1 MIGKRTAQDPLFIPG
16 SLRDMIPDDYILK
29 QVDAVL
35 DLRWVREEVA
45 ACYDPFG
52 GRPSIPPECA
62 LRLMLAGFFLN
73 IVHDRK
79 LLREAQVNLAIR
91 WFAGYALDE
100 ALPEH
105 SSLTRIRQRWG
116 AERFKAI
123 FRRTVRACIDAGLVS
138 GETVHLDATLIRA
151 DVSWES
157 VAADYAAQTL
167 AENVAPE
174 EPSPPPARARRPKA
188 KKRSASDPDATLATS
203 SKDYHLEPSYKQ
215 LTAVDDQAGVILDVE
230 VTTGETS
237 EGTRLPEQLERVA
250 DALGH
255 DPAVITADTAYAHGT
270 NYAACEARGID
281 AVIPPRREARR
292 RYERLPARRFRYDP
306 RRDCL
311 TCPAG
316 HLLSYASTTERGGR
330 VYRAPVA
337 ACRGCPLR
345 ARCLPPSAHT
355 RQITLFP
362 GTEALL
368 RARRRHERGWDD
380 DARIAYRRHRW
391 RAEGVHGEAKTQH
404 GLRRAVRRGLDNVA
418 IQAYLTAAV
427 LNLKRLARHWAAVLR
442 NIRWPWTRHRPLWS
456 LMPLLRRL
464 YGYIC
469 HAFTP
474 ALPRAA

>member
-1 MIGKRTAQDPLFIPG
+1 MIGERTAQDPLFIPG
-16 SLRDMIPDDYILK
+16 SLRDLIPDDYILK
-29 QVDAVL
+29 QVDAIL

-45 ACYDPFG
+45 ELYDLTT

-62 LRLMLAGFFLN
+62 LRLMLAGFFLG

-79 LLREAQVNLAIR
+79 LLREAQVNIAIR

-138 GETVHLDATLIRA
+138 GETVHIDATLIRA

-157 VAADYAAQTL
+157 VAADYAARTL
-167 AENVAPE
+167 AENTAPE
-174 EPSPPPARARRPKA
+174 ETPARARRAKI
-188 KKRSASDPDATLATS
+188 KKRSATDPEATLATS

-215 LTAVDDQAGVILDVE
+215 HTAVDDQSGVIVDVE

-237 EGTRLPEQLERVA
+237 EGTQLPDQLERVA
-250 DALGH
+250 DVLGH
-255 DPAVITADTAYAHGT
+255 NPTTVTADTAYAHGA

-292 RYERLPARRFRYDP
+292 REQRLPARRFRYDP

-316 HLLSYASTTERGGR
+316 HLLCYASTTERGGR
-330 VYRAPVA
+330 VYRAPAA

-345 ARCLPPSAHT
+345 ARCLPPSASS
-355 RQITLFP
+355 RQITIHP
-362 GTEALL
+362 DHPALL

-380 DARIAYRRHRW
+380 DARTAYRRHRW
-391 RAEGVHGEAKTQH
+391 RAEGVHGEGKTRH
-404 GLRRAVRRGLDNVA
+404 GLRRAARRGLDNVA

-427 LNLKRLARHWAAVLR
+427 INLKRLARQWAAILLQTMSHWA
-442 NIRWPWTRHRPLWS
+442 PHRPLAR
-456 LMPLLRRL
+456 LMGLLRHQKAPD
-464 YGYIC
+464 GGAATI
-469 HAFTP
+469 
-474 ALPRAA
+474 ALARAA

>member
-16 SLRDMIPDDYILK
+16 SLRDMIPNDYILK
-29 QVDAVL
+29 KVGAVL
-35 DLRWVREEVA
+35 DLCWLREEVA
-45 ACYDPFG
+45 VLYDPRT

-62 LRLMLAGFFLN
+62 LRLMLAGFFLG
-73 IVHDRK
+73 IIHDRK
-79 LLREAQVNLAIR
+79 LLREAQVNIAIR

-100 ALPEH
+100 PLPEH

-116 AERFKAI
+116 AERFKEI

-138 GETVHLDATLIRA
+138 GETVHIDATLIRA

-157 VAADYAAQTL
+157 VAADYAEQTL

-174 EPSPPPARARRPKA
+174 EPPPPARARRAKA
-188 KKRSASDPDATLATS
+188 KKRSATDPDATLATS

-215 LTAVDDQAGVILDVE
+215 HTAVDDRSGVILDVE

-237 EGTRLPEQLERVA
+237 EGTQLPAQLERIA
-250 DALGH
+250 DVLGH
-255 DPAVITADTAYAHGT
+255 DPATITADTAYAHGA
-270 NYAACEARGID
+270 NYAACEARGIN

-292 RYERLPARRFRYDP
+292 EHERLPARRFRYDP

-330 VYRAPVA
+330 VYRARAA

-380 DARIAYRRHRW
+380 DARTAYRSHRW

-418 IQAYLTAAV
+418 IQSALTAAV
-427 LNLKRLARHWAAVLR
+427 LNLKRLARQWAAILLQTMSHGA
-442 NIRWPWTRHRPLWS
+442 PHRPLWRFIG
-456 LMPLLRRL
+456 LLRHPNAPDN
-464 YGYIC
+464 GASTI
-469 HAFTP
+469 AF
-474 ALPRAA
+474 ARAA

>member
-1 MIGKRTAQDPLFIPG
+1 MIGERTTQDPLFIPG
-16 SLRDMIPDDYILK
+16 SLRDLIPDDYILK
-29 QVDAVL
+29 QVDAIL

-45 ACYDPFG
+45 ELYDLTT

-62 LRLMLAGFFLN
+62 VRLMLAGFFLG

-79 LLREAQVNLAIR
+79 LLREAQVHLGIR

-138 GETVHLDATLIRA
+138 GETVHIDATLIRA

-157 VAADYAAQTL
+157 VAADYAARTL
-167 AENVAPE
+167 AENTAPE
-174 EPSPPPARARRPKA
+174 ETPARARRAKI
-188 KKRSASDPDATLATS
+188 KKRSATDPEATLATS

-215 LTAVDDQAGVILDVE
+215 HTAVDDQSGVIVDVE

-237 EGTRLPEQLERVA
+237 EGTQLPDQLERVA
-250 DALGH
+250 DVLGH
-255 DPAVITADTAYAHGT
+255 NPTTVTADTAYAHGA

-292 RYERLPARRFRYDP
+292 REQRLPARRFRYDP

-316 HLLSYASTTERGGR
+316 HLLCYASTTERGGR
-330 VYRAPVA
+330 VYRAPAA

-380 DARIAYRRHRW
+380 DARTAYRRHRW
-391 RAEGVHGEAKTQH
+391 RAEGVHGEGKTRH
-404 GLRRAVRRGLDNVA
+404 GLRRAARRGLDNVA

-427 LNLKRLARHWAAVLR
+427 INLKRLARQWAAILLQTMSHWA
-442 NIRWPWTRHRPLWS
+442 PHRPLAR
-456 LMPLLRRL
+456 LMGLLRHQKAPD
-464 YGYIC
+464 GGAATI
-469 HAFTP
+469 
-474 ALPRAA
+474 ALARAA

>member
-1 MIGKRTAQDPLFIPG
+1 MNGERTAQDPLFIPG
-16 SLRDMIPDDYILK
+16 SLRDLIPDDYILK
-29 QVDAVL
+29 QVDAIL

-45 ACYDPFG
+45 ELYDLTT

-79 LLREAQVNLAIR
+79 LLREAQVNIAIR

-138 GETVHLDATLIRA
+138 GETVHIDATLIRA

-157 VAADYAAQTL
+157 VAADYAARTL
-167 AENVAPE
+167 AENTAPE
-174 EPSPPPARARRPKA
+174 ETPARARRAKA
-188 KKRSASDPDATLATS
+188 KKRSATDPDATLATS

-215 LTAVDDQAGVILDVE
+215 HTAVDDQVGVIVDVE
-230 VTTGETS
+230 ITTGETS

-250 DALGH
+250 DILGH
-255 DPAVITADTAYAHGT
+255 DPTTITADTAYAHGA

-292 RYERLPARRFRYDP
+292 REQRLPARRFRYDP
-306 RRDCL
+306 RRDCV

-316 HLLSYASTTERGGR
+316 HLLCYASTTERGGR
-330 VYRAPVA
+330 VYRAPAA

-362 GTEALL
+362 GHEALL

-380 DARIAYRRHRW
+380 DALLAYRRYRW
-391 RAEGVHGEAKTQH
+391 RAEGAHGEAKTRH
-404 GLRRAVRRGLDNVA
+404 GLRRAVR
-418 IQAYLTAAV
+418 QS
-427 LNLKRLARHWAAVLR
+427 
-442 NIRWPWTRHRPLWS
+442 WTTSPSRPTS
-456 LMPLLRRL
+456 P
-464 YGYIC
+464 
-469 HAFTP
+469 P
-474 ALPRAA
+474 P